1 MRITGGINRGR
12 VVKMPSAGVVRP
24 TQDSVREAL
33 FSMLREIVPDS
44 VFLDLFA
51 GTGAVGL
58 DAKSRGASE
67 VIWVERDKRVAAVL
81 EENIKTI
88 CGSMNGLQVVK
99 ADAMQWLS
107 RPSGRKHF
115 VTIGY
120 ADPPYTTEEKS
131 DGIDELLAAVAKSE
145 IMVERGVFVV
155 EQRVGSP
162 EPLIPTGWELISE
175 RKYGKT
181 RLCLLRVK
189 YGVGVEPSAEEQK

>member
-1 MRITGGINRGR
+1 
-12 VVKMPSAGVVRP
+12 MPSAGVVRP

-58 DAKSRGASE
+58 DAKSRGAAE

-81 EENIKTI
+81 ENNIKTI
-88 CGSMNGLQVVK
+88 CGSMDGAQLVR
-99 ADAMQWLS
+99 ADAMQWLT
-107 RPSGRKHF
+107 RPSGRKRYI
-115 VTIGY
+115 TIGF

-155 EQRVGSP
+155 EQRLGSP
-162 EPLIPTGWELISE
+162 MPLLPENWEMISE

-189 YGVGVEPSAEEQK
+189 YEADPEQN

>member
-1 MRITGGINRGR
+1 
-12 VVKMPSAGVVRP
+12 MPSAGVVRP

-33 FSMLREIVPDS
+33 FSMLRDVVPDS

-58 DAKSRGASE
+58 DAKSRGAAE

-88 CGSMNGLQVVK
+88 CGSMSGTQLVRS
-99 ADAMQWLS
+99 DAIQWLQ
-107 RPSGRKHF
+107 RPHAKKRYIT
-115 VTIGY
+115 VGY

-145 IMVERGVFVV
+145 IMAERGVFVV
-155 EQRVGSP
+155 EQRLGSP
-162 EPLIPTGWELISE
+162 MPLLPDGWEMISE

-189 YGVGVEPSAEEQK
+189 YGAELTE

>member
-58 DAKSRGASE
+58 DAKSRGAAE

-81 EENIKTI
+81 EDNIKTI
-88 CGSMNGLQVVK
+88 CGSMDGAQLVR
-99 ADAMQWLS
+99 ADAIQWLT
-107 RPSGRKHF
+107 RPSGRKRYI
-115 VTIGY
+115 TIGF

-145 IMVERGVFVV
+145 IMIERGVFVV
-155 EQRVGSP
+155 EQRLGSP
-162 EPLIPTGWELISE
+162 MPLLPENWEMISE

-189 YGVGVEPSAEEQK
+189 YEADPEQN